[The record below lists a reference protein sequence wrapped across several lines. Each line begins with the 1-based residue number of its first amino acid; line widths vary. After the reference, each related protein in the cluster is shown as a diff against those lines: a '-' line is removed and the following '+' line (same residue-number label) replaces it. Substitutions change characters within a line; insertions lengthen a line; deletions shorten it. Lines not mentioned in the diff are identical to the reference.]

1 MDIFKQYDTFK
12 EKCAEFPGKLAAK
25 FSPSCRLI
33 CHPAAENVLISEC
46 SEEEA
51 HSNALCICRM
61 ADMLLMSAD
70 GEEWSAFNLAEARR
84 IAEQDGY
91 IYITDLIAEDAFLAE
106 DWMINGKN
114 DTIIVSE
121 AYMREKGKRYA
132 PVTPLT
138 NKVLCFK
145 KYSCGFLWKPSAPG
159 SIACIDKDYIDGC
172 FADFFDSC
180 SETLPDLS
188 ESETIDFKLFDGE
201 ITIDVNTTRIR
212 TIELFFERIN
222 EIADTLAGNAEIL
235 EICGYEFSAID
246 FLLGLTAAALKKN
259 GIALSKEEFASAY
272 YSPILNGSDTEE
284 KLASLGTRCGNDDVD
299 CIKLAFLAAVNAEYA
314 EKIEYSAGD
323 AGFYGENIRRLEL
336 GNYSAEEE
344 KFIVSDLLS
353 HRPADYRVFYF
364 ANREYP
370 EEAENLAAIADFWKI
385 APLSEEE
392 MENVVLGAYLL
403 DENFDEQGRFC
414 AGYEESSILKEQVSK
429 VIDKYGLTNRECVE
443 ELEQRMEILDKER
456 RTFNGT
462 LFDTPEEMQLAVKN
476 EAYVQ
481 DLCENLSALNESEL
495 NALDEHIENT
505 TLDAGTKSKYKLK
518 IKLAMNNVRS
528 AVLEQKCLKLPIMSL
543 DEILELRSKLL
554 SEDYPEAV
562 LKPFAAKIRDAF
574 SAAQTTEIEA
584 MLESSEDMTD
594 EQLDGVSARLSSGRY
609 DSTIS
614 DYYKNKVEEIKENN
628 IRTKLH
634 SMIDGFESFSKE
646 KLSGLIDTLKESSF
660 PKRLTYPLIRKVTDA
675 LNNYEINEAART
687 FEGVEF
693 ASEEQLERMK
703 SAISGRL
710 FSDEILAPYI
720 LSVEKREKELLDEE
734 LAEMCAGIENM
745 SQEEL
750 DELRRKITDTERN
763 FDEQLVSKYLD
774 KITQRDCELQNSE
787 LAELCKYIFSMER
800 SELDE
805 LKEKLADDKYDKD
818 FTGVYYRKIAE
829 REQELLVLELDRLCA
844 GIDDADAEM
853 LEKLKARILDDA
865 RYDDICGEYITAINN
880 RIDAIMLEE
889 YRSVIAGVVSM
900 TAEEVEK
907 FRKNAEEKRS
917 EIGEELYA
925 ESIAA
930 ADERDNVL
938 EDQAIEAICGDIES
952 YGFEQAESV
961 RARLAEEGFDP
972 EKIAPYAARIDARIT
987 SLHTAVL
994 DSYIEGI
1001 ESMNKEQLI
1010 QAQIKIGEY
1019 AGPDHLKEKYN
1030 RIAENAIA
1038 GIADRE
1044 IREMCGN
1051 INELSAK
1058 KSGELIRRINT
1069 MPLDETAKS
1078 RYIDALD
1085 AHIASL
1091 KEHEQREYISRLTS
1105 TMTEYSINAVHLAVP
1120 GMTGLFANKYEN
1132 ACATY
1137 ISAGRY
1143 ELPLLI
1149 HEGNNG
1155 DSFTMTTEYLH
1166 ILNRGVMKRIRV
1178 DDIASFQAKK
1188 TLMNSV
1194 LTAVEKNGES
1204 SELPNALKKDVIENV
1219 AKTLTAL
1226 VSFIHDRRSAEH
1238 MKELLENA
1246 VQEKAIQA
1254 AAMSAAVSAAPAVS
1268 EAPAVPEP
1276 VSVKPF
1282 AEEETA
1288 AANDAHTAYET
1299 EYRRAEVPAP
1309 AALEEI
1315 SAPSVASIDYDGET
1329 AAAEEYDGGY
1339 AETVPETEEPEETS
1353 EPIEI
1358 SDLAEP
1364 SVSSET
1370 TEPVEP
1376 VKPAPE
1382 TAPEPVEIKVK
1393 FCDQCGA
1400 RITSPTAKFC
1410 AECGNKLI

>member
-12 EKCAEFPGKLAAK
+12 EKCAEFPGKLTDK
-25 FSPSCRLI
+25 CFSSCRLI
-33 CHPAAENVLISEC
+33 CHPAAENVLISVC

-61 ADMLLMSAD
+61 ADMLLMSED

-91 IYITDLIAEDAFLAE
+91 IYITDLLAEDAFLAE
-106 DWMINGKN
+106 EWMINGKN

-145 KYSCGFLWKPSAPG
+145 KYSCGFFWKPAAPG
-159 SIACIDKDYIDGC
+159 EIIRIDTDYMDGC
-172 FADFFDSC
+172 FKAFFESC
-180 SETLPDLS
+180 SEKLPDLS
-188 ESETIDFKLFDGE
+188 ETETIDFKLFDGE
-201 ITIDVNTTRIR
+201 VTIDVNTTRIR
-212 TIELFFERIN
+212 TIELFFGRIN
-222 EIADTLAGNAEIL
+222 GIAKTLSENSEIL
-235 EICGYEFSAID
+235 DVCGYEFSAID
-246 FLLGLTAAALKKN
+246 FLLDLTAAALAKN
-259 GIALSKEEFASAY
+259 GIDVSKEEFASKY

-284 KLASLGTRCGNDDVD
+284 KLAALGSRCGSDDID
-299 CIKLAFLAAVNAEYA
+299 CIKLAFLEAVNAEYA
-314 EKIEYSAGD
+314 EKIEYSSGD
-323 AGFYGENIRRLEL
+323 AGFYNENIRRLEL
-336 GNYSAEEE
+336 GNYSDEEE
-344 KFIVSDLLS
+344 KFLVSDLLS

-370 EEAENLAAIADFWKI
+370 EEAENLAAIAEFWEI

-392 MENVVLGAYLL
+392 MENTVLGAYLL

-414 AGYEESSILKEQVSK
+414 AGYEESRILKEQVSK
-429 VIDKYGLTNRECVE
+429 VIDKYGLTNRECID
-443 ELEQRMEILDKER
+443 ELEQRMEILDRER

-518 IKLAMNNVRS
+518 IKLAMNNVQS

-543 DEILELRSKLL
+543 DEIIEFRKKIIG
-554 SEDYPEAV
+554 EDYPEAV
-562 LKPFAAKIRDAF
+562 LKPFAAKIKDAF
-574 SAAQTTEIEA
+574 SAAQTNEIEA

-609 DSTIS
+609 DGTVSE
-614 DYYKNKVEEIKENN
+614 YYKNKIEEIKENN
-628 IRTKLH
+628 IRAKLH
-634 SMIDGFESFSKE
+634 SLVDGFESFSKE
-646 KLSGLIDTLKESSF
+646 KLTGLVSALQESDF
-660 PKRLTYPLIRKVTDA
+660 PRRLTLPLVKKVTDA

-687 FEGVEF
+687 FEGVDF
-693 ASEEQLERMK
+693 ATAEQLDKMK
-703 SAISGRL
+703 SAIEDKL

-720 LSVEKREKELLDEE
+720 LLVEKREKELLDEE
-734 LAEMCAGIENM
+734 LIEMCADIDNM
-745 SQEEL
+745 SQDDL
-750 DELRRKITDTERN
+750 TILRGKITGTEKE
-763 FDEQLVSKYLD
+763 FDDQLVSKYLD
-774 KITQRDCELQNSE
+774 KITQRDCELKNSE
-787 LAELCKYIFSMER
+787 LAELCKYIFSMEQT
-800 SELDE
+800 ELDE
-805 LKEKLADDKYDKD
+805 LKEKLADEKYDKE

-844 GIDDADAEM
+844 GIDDADIEV
-853 LEKLKARILDDA
+853 LEKLKDRILDDE
-865 RYDDICGEYITAINN
+865 RFDEICGEYVTAINN
-880 RIDAIMLEE
+880 RIDSIELDE
-889 YRSVIAGVVSM
+889 YRNIIAGVASM
-900 TAEEVEK
+900 NAEEVDE
-907 FRKNAEEKRS
+907 FRKNAEDKRE
-917 EIGEELYA
+917 EIGEELYG

-930 ADERDNVL
+930 ADERENIL
-938 EDQAIEAICGDIES
+938 EAQAIEEICGDIES
-952 YGFEQAESV
+952 YGFEQAKNI
-961 RARLAEEGFDP
+961 RARLSEEGFAP
-972 EKIAPYAARIDARIT
+972 EKIAPYVARIDDRIT
-987 SLHTAVL
+987 ALHTAEL
-994 DSYIEGI
+994 DSYIENI
-1001 ESMNKEQLI
+1001 DSMNKEQLI

-1019 AGPDHLKEKYN
+1019 AGPDYLKEKYN
-1030 RIAENAIA
+1030 RIAESAIA
-1038 GIADRE
+1038 DIADRE

-1051 INELSAK
+1051 ISELSAK
-1058 KSGELIRRINT
+1058 KSSELIRRINT

-1078 RYIDALD
+1078 KYIDALD
-1085 AHIASL
+1085 THIASIR
-1091 KEHEQREYISRLTS
+1091 EHEQKEYISRLTS
-1105 TMTEYSINAVHLAVP
+1105 DMAEYGINAVHLAVP
-1120 GMTGLFANKYEN
+1120 GMTGLFINKYEN
-1132 ACATY
+1132 ACNTY
-1137 ISAGRY
+1137 VSVGRY

-1178 DDIASFQAKK
+1178 DNIASFQAKK

-1226 VSFIHDRRSAEH
+1226 VNFIHDKRSAEH

-1246 VQEKAIQA
+1246 VQEKAVQA
-1254 AAMSAAVSAAPAVS
+1254 AAMTAAVQAAPVPVPASVS
-1268 EAPAVPEP
+1268 TVT
-1276 VSVKPF
+1276 
-1282 AEEETA
+1282 EEEPA
-1288 AANDAHTAYET
+1288 EGDAHAAYET

-1309 AALEEI
+1309 VTLEEV
-1315 SAPSVASIDYDGET
+1315 SAPDIEVEEEET
-1329 AAAEEYDGGY
+1329 PAAEHIAEHAAPEAKPAEEAAAE
-1339 AETVPETEEPEETS
+1339 V
-1353 EPIEI
+1353 
-1358 SDLAEP
+1358 
-1364 SVSSET
+1364 
-1370 TEPVEP
+1370 
-1376 VKPAPE
+1376 
-1382 TAPEPVEIKVK
+1382 KVK

-1410 AECGNKLI
+1410 AECGNKLM